1 MSSNLVEASSLE
13 PLLANSSCSIFSLQ
27 PPSNLLKASRL
38 VEVASG
44 HAKCRSVKFDCIV
57 GQFVSVSAKLNK
69 LWICQ
74 VIHGIC
80 WYILV
85 LYGYFGSFLLREF
98 V

>member
-1 MSSNLVEASSLE
+1 MDT
-13 PLLANSSCSIFSLQ
+13 
-27 PPSNLLKASRL
+27 RL

-44 HAKCRSVKFDCIV
+44 HAKCRSVKFDCTV

-69 LWICQ
+69 LWTCQ
-74 VIHGIC
+74 VNHGIC

-98 V
+98 M